1 MQLPQPQAMPVRKLT
16 QTQPACPVLVNP
28 PRTLS
33 APVRQCS
40 VSISF
45 HAATVASRLDRRL
58 DAPRLPLTFQRWLVA
73 DEDAVPDIALNT
85 GLNVLVFK
93 VVNGVLDWKGCIR
106 FTDAKGNP
114 VKGIE
119 VTLDPEE
126 KDSPSKKL

>member
-58 DAPRLPLTFQRWLVA
+58 DAPRLPLTIDPHSFQRNP
-73 DEDAVPDIALNT
+73 AVLPAPERLGEVKLRFKASFLNEQGALDSMSRE
-85 GLNVLVFK
+85 K
-93 VVNGVLDWKGCIR
+93 VRG
-106 FTDAKGNP
+106 
-114 VKGIE
+114 
-119 VTLDPEE
+119 
-126 KDSPSKKL
+126 